1 MVNSQLIYSVK
12 ELFTSYLSGQYKYY
26 NVPEYQR
33 GYKWTT
39 QQVEQLLNDINR
51 FSNNGND
58 ARFYCVQNITLVEKD
73 TFYNVVDGQQ
83 RLTTLLVL
91 LSYLDETKMVEN
103 KLNYSVR
110 PDTDCFIKNFIIK
123 PNISTDNWDA
133 FLETNANNDYDH
145 QDIFYLFSTY
155 NSIKCWITNN
165 NIDIDNFKNKL
176 LNNVKLIVNKPNTN
190 NEQELFMNLNTGK
203 VSLDGADLVRAFL
216 ITNVAKE
223 ELDNTSLEDT
233 KSIVRINERRVR
245 IGLEL
250 DEISAWWNQPSIR
263 EYFNFLNKI
272 SVPDNETI
280 SFDSE
285 IYPID
290 LLYKLYVAK
299 DEKKEVRLQNFENQ
313 RYIKLYKELISL
325 HRITKDWFQDYEIY
339 HYVKYI
345 LSQTNTTFDTI
356 WNDWQKTKSRREF
369 IEILKQRCKAV
380 IEEFVDEID
389 DLNEDWYANEDS
401 KLYKVLIMSDI
412 IQIIESQQSENKL
425 PFLPADYFRPKKED
439 IEHIFPQT
447 PIGTRNGQDQSNLT
461 TYINLLNE
469 LIDKYNQDKE
479 EGNKIQKI
487 EIPENWS
494 DNFTIETCQ
503 KSINSNADR
512 LIHRNS
518 IGNLVLLNEKI
529 NRAYGNDFYTKK
541 RIEIIRNPKR
551 KFIRPH
557 TLNPFIKGFLSAPDN
572 LEIWTDKD
580 IKDNAECIKQL
591 VKVFFNIKEKKDEQ
605 A

>member
-1 MVNSQLIYSVK
+1 MANSQLIYSVK
-12 ELFTSYLSGQYKYY
+12 ELFTSYLNGKYKYY

-51 FSNNGND
+51 FNKNGND
-58 ARFYCVQNITLVEKD
+58 DRFYCIQNITLVEKE

-91 LSYLDETKMVEN
+91 LSYLGENKIVEN

-110 PDTDCFIKNFIIK
+110 PDTDFFIKNFIIK
-123 PNISTDNWDA
+123 PNISTDNWGV
-133 FLETNANNDYDH
+133 FLEDSADKDYDH

-155 NSIKCWITNN
+155 NSIKSWIVSN
-165 NIDIDNFKNKL
+165 NIDVDNFKNKL
-176 LNNVKLIVNKPNTN
+176 LDNVNLIVNKPNTN

-203 VSLDGADLVRAFL
+203 VSLDGADLVRALL

-223 ELDNTSLEDT
+223 ELDNTYLEDT

-250 DEISAWWNQPSIR
+250 DEISAWWNQSNVR

-272 SVPDNETI
+272 YVPDNETI
-280 SFDSE
+280 SFNSE

-299 DEKKEVRLQNFENQ
+299 DGKKEVRLQNFENQ
-313 RYIKLYKELISL
+313 RYVKLYKELISL

-339 HYVKYI
+339 HCVKYI
-345 LSQTNTTFDTI
+345 LSQTNTTFATI

-369 IEILKQRCKAV
+369 IEKLKDSCKTI
-380 IEEFVDEID
+380 IEKYVDEID
-389 DLNEDWYANEDS
+389 DLNEDWYANDES

-412 IQIIESQQSENKL
+412 IQIIKSQQSENKL

-447 PIGTRNGQDQSNLT
+447 PIGTRNWQNQSDFIA
-461 TYINLLNE
+461 YIDLLNE
-469 LIDKYNQDKE
+469 LTDKYNQDEK

-487 EIPENWS
+487 EIPEDWF
-494 DNFTIETCQ
+494 DNISVEICQ
-503 KSINSNADR
+503 KSINSNADK

-529 NRAYGNDFYTKK
+529 NRGYGNDFYTKK
-541 RIEIIRNPKR
+541 RIEIIKNPKR

-557 TLNPFIKGFLSAPDN
+557 TLTPFIKGFLSIPDN

-580 IKDNAECIKQL
+580 IKANAECIKQL
-591 VKVFFNIKEKKDEQ
+591 VKGFFNIKEKKDEQ
-605 A
+605 I